1 MLSKKMLRR
10 KIRSKEDARV
20 SGAGHNCTI
29 VTMYYTFTKREKKGA
44 VSYRHKEKK
53 KPYYS
58 ITNSSTI
65 PLQRTVL
72 YHYKELAASVA
83 VEIAS
88 AAAVETDSA
97 ALSAALFKEGLAD
110 GKRNST

>member
-1 MLSKKMLRR
+1 MLSKMLPR
-10 KIRSKEDARV
+10 KIRSKEDATKEDSMRRI
-20 SGAGHNCTI
+20 SGANHNCTI
-29 VTMYYTFTKREKKGA
+29 V
-44 VSYRHKEKK
+44 
-53 KPYYS
+53 
-58 ITNSSTI
+58 N
-65 PLQRTVL
+65 VL

-83 VEIAS
+83 VETAS